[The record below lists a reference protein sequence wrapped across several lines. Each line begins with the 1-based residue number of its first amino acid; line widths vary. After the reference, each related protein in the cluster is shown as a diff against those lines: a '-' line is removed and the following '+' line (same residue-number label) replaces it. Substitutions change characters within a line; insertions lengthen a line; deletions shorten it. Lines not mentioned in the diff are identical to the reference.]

1 MIDEDEYRWLKA
13 GRLDEVEARIAAML
27 FRPNS
32 GGMARGM
39 SDRAHAVRSRRAAGQ
54 ERRRSTSPQV
64 VIKVAGSRK
73 SRSGVRAC
81 VRYIG
86 RLREGDRDVAVVRD
100 EFGRRVPRA
109 EIMARVEDWGLDDDR
124 ANASKTARENPLAT
138 LGERARLRN
147 VQAWHLVLS
156 VTIADDD
163 TDKLVLAAT
172 AMIDECFTRQGY
184 RCLWAL
190 HLDRPGRPHVHV
202 VVKAV
207 SEFGSRLRFDVHGD
221 YLDTLRAEFAECLR
235 MAGLNFDGV
244 RREDRPDLRNRIA
257 AGDEALRPAWRLDR
271 GDGDLFRRA
280 PGWVSRFG
288 RDYLDR
294 QFPGVLPS
302 LPPAP
307 VWRRWLNKFQP
318 MPEPQAPPGT
328 EVLLDDFA
336 GIYRDPIRALNSW
349 HGLVMDRAVRVRDR
363 DHFPNRSLAEW
374 YLEHRPEVFG
384 AVIPGTSPQPELRRK
399 MRALPLQAPESG
411 IIQSNDPTML
421 EIWCRIKSL
430 RRVGRDRR
438 ALAGNLVRLAEI
450 SMVRTEDPAI
460 VRDILAG
467 ISTTLRQPV
476 QALTVGAT
484 PLPHSTAPRSAS
496 PKASHVGRPAR
507 GRRSPSRL
515 DGAER

>member
-27 FRPNS
+27 FRPNAS
-32 GGMARGM
+32 GMARGM
-39 SDRAHAVRSRRAAGQ
+39 SDRAHTLRSRRAAGQ
-54 ERRRSTSPQV
+54 ERRRSVSPQAV
-64 VIKVAGSRK
+64 VKVAGSRK

-86 RLREGDRDVAVVRD
+86 RLREGDSDVAVVRD

-124 ANASKTARENPLAT
+124 ANISKTARENPLAA
-138 LGERARLRN
+138 LGERARLHN

-156 VTIADDD
+156 VTVPDDD
-163 TDKLVLAAT
+163 AEKLVPAAT
-172 AMIDECFTRQGY
+172 TMIDECFTRLGHK
-184 RCLWAL
+184 CLWAL

-207 SEFGSRLRFDVHGD
+207 SEFGSRLRFDIHGD
-221 YLDTLRAEFAECLR
+221 FIDSLRAEFAACLR
-235 MAGLNFDGV
+235 LAGLEYDGV

-257 AGDEALRPAWRLDR
+257 AGEEALRPAWRLDR
-271 GDGDLFRRA
+271 GDGDLLRRA

-294 QFPGVLPS
+294 RFPGVLPS
-302 LPPAP
+302 PPPAP

-318 MPEPQAPPGT
+318 MPEPKAPPGT
-328 EVLLDDFA
+328 ELLLPDFA
-336 GIYRDPIRALNSW
+336 RVYRDPIRALISW
-349 HGLVMDRAVRVRDR
+349 HGLALERAVRVRDL
-363 DHFPNRSLAEW
+363 DHFPNRPLAEW

-421 EIWCRIKSL
+421 EIWCRTKSL
-430 RRVGRDRR
+430 RRVGRGRR
-438 ALAGNLVRLAEI
+438 ELAGNLVRLAEI
-450 SMVRTEDPAI
+450 SMVRTEEPAM

-467 ISTTLRQPV
+467 ISTALRQPM
-476 QALTVGAT
+476 AAIAWNTAARSTNSAAT
-484 PLPHSTAPRSAS
+484 PTTKFPATQVERRRT
-496 PKASHVGRPAR
+496 GRP
-507 GRRSPSRL
+507 SSRQG
-515 DGAER
+515 GAER

>member
-39 SDRAHAVRSRRAAGQ
+39 SDHAHAVRSRRAAGQ
-54 ERRRSTSPQV
+54 ERRRSVSPQAV
-64 VIKVAGSRK
+64 VKVAGSRK

-86 RLREGDRDVAVVRD
+86 RLREADRGAAVVRD

-109 EIMARVEDWGLDDDR
+109 EIMAQVDDWGLDDDR
-124 ANASKTARENPLAT
+124 ANISKTARENPLAA
-138 LGERARLRN
+138 LGERARLHN

-156 VTIADDD
+156 VTIPDDGAG
-163 TDKLVLAAT
+163 TLVQAVT
-172 AMIDECFTRQGY
+172 VMIDECFTRRGY

-190 HLDRPGRPHVHV
+190 HQDRSGRPHVHV

-207 SEFGSRLRFDVHGD
+207 SEFGSRLRFDIHGD
-221 YLDTLRAEFAECLR
+221 YLDTLRAELAECLR
-235 MAGLNFDGV
+235 LVGLQFDGV

-257 AGDEALRPAWRLDR
+257 SGEEALRPAWRLDR
-271 GDGDLFRRA
+271 GDGDLSRRA

-294 QFPGVLPS
+294 RFPGVLPS
-302 LPPAP
+302 PPPAP

-318 MPEPQAPPGT
+318 QPEPETPPGT
-328 EVLLDDFA
+328 ELLLPDFA
-336 GIYRDPIRALNSW
+336 RVYSDPIRALISW
-349 HGLVMDRAVRVRDR
+349 HRLTLEGAVRVRDR
-363 DHFPNRSLAEW
+363 DHFPNRSLSEW

-384 AVIPGTSPQPELRRK
+384 ELAPSASPKPELRRK
-399 MRALPLQAPESG
+399 MRSLQLLAPEG
-411 IIQSNDPTML
+411 GLIQPPDPAML
-421 EIWCRIKSL
+421 EIWCRVKSL

-438 ALAGNLVRLAEI
+438 ELAGNLVRLAEI

-467 ISTTLRQPV
+467 ISSALQQPMAAIAV
-476 QALTVGAT
+476 NT
-484 PLPHSTAPRSAS
+484 SPRSTNSAIA
-496 PKASHVGRPAR
+496 PTTKLPATQVERWRTGRP
-507 GRRSPSRL
+507 SSRQG
-515 DGAER
+515 GAER